1 MVRMSTNHEA
11 CDFKGLHNGLVD
23 VAHHHATLLV
33 HAFLGCQD
41 HPKAGGR
48 EVLQVLKIQNQPFDV
63 SQRGVQFPLQLGS
76 CGGVQTAC
84 QENGQRTVIDNFLIV
99 MVMRKTSRM
108 ACNLCWVRSS
118 SAVAGRDLSSCLRG
132 SGYIA
137 VIIQ

>member
-63 SQRGVQFPLQLGS
+63 SQRGVQFPLQLGAVVVS
-76 CGGVQTAC
+76 RRPARRMVSAQS
-84 QENGQRTVIDNFLIV
+84 LIFF
-99 MVMRKTSRM
+99 
-108 ACNLCWVRSS
+108 
-118 SAVAGRDLSSCLRG
+118 
-132 SGYIA
+132 
-137 VIIQ
+137 